1 MPDIHLTL
9 SKKHFTKQP
18 DDTYEYT
25 NNDGIKAIVK
35 PYRNANGENILEI
48 EITGNESNNI
58 VIPKPE

>member
-9 SKKHFTKQP
+9 SREHFTKQP
-18 DDTYEYT
+18 DGTYEYT
-25 NNDGIKAIVK
+25 NSDGIKAIVK

-48 EITGNESNNI
+48 KITGNESNNI